1 MMKRTLS
8 LVILFSIAFSAYAQ
22 TNTQSSRVKFIKG
35 NLSDKTAAVRE
46 AGDSDAAWVSEKA
59 VNFCLENKELLGN
72 DRELDGLAVAAIL
85 SYSPET
91 VKKQTDLQKQKL
103 TDNFISLFAN
113 FNKSSTV
120 QIAVISKAV
129 TLKDSVPSAPFTAL
143 INSYLKT
150 TDVKSADSGV
160 FKACVSALESIGND
174 ESFKLLYDFLNDS
187 AYSAYK
193 KEIEKTTIALIPAA
207 MDEVLSL
214 IEGSDFKK
222 ISSIF
227 ALTQKNSEISKKS
240 LCEISEK
247 VLSESIL
254 LLDNSSGTS
263 SENIKVQLAALD
275 ILSQNSWT
283 RASASALSYFQTS
296 KKLYEK
302 RNMSEEQFKTV
313 ITSLRNIAPLD
324 AVTPLIAYLEELNGR
339 TEQGNT
345 VSSEIALAVIN
356 TLGAIGDKAA
366 FDSLLAVTY
375 LNYEESVLTAA
386 REALSGLRW
395 Q

>member
-1 MMKRTLS
+1 MKKTLS
-8 LVILFSIAFSAYAQ
+8 LIVLMTITLSIYAQ
-22 TNTQSSRVKFIKG
+22 ANAQSSRVKFIKG
-35 NLSDKTAAVRE
+35 NIADKTAAVRE
-46 AGDSDAAWVSEKA
+46 ANDSDASWVSEHA
-59 VNFCLENKELLGN
+59 VDFCLENKELLGN

-113 FNKSSTV
+113 FSKSSTV
-120 QIAVISKAV
+120 QIAVISRTVA
-129 TLKDSVPSAPFTAL
+129 LKDSVPSAPFTAL
-143 INSYLKT
+143 LNSYLKT
-150 TDVKSADSGV
+150 TDIKTADSGV
-160 FKACVSALESIGND
+160 FKACINALESIGND
-174 ESFKLLYDFLNDS
+174 ESFKLLYDFYNDS
-187 AYSAYK
+187 AYTTYK
-193 KEIEKTTIALIPAA
+193 KEIEKTIIALIPNA
-207 MDEVLSL
+207 MDEVLAL
-214 IEGSDFKK
+214 LDDADMKK

-227 ALTQKNSEISKKS
+227 ALTQKNTQISKKN

-247 VLSESIL
+247 VLSVSIL

-263 SENIKVQLAALD
+263 ADNLRVQLTALD
-275 ILSQNSWT
+275 ILSQNNWT

-296 KKLYEK
+296 KKLYEN
-302 RNMSEEQFKTV
+302 RSMSEEQFKTV

-324 AVTPLIAYLEELNGR
+324 AVTPLISYLEELNDR
-339 TEQGNT
+339 TEKGNT
-345 VSSEIALAVIN
+345 ISSEIALAVIN

>member
-193 KEIEKTTIALIPAA
+193 KEIEKTTIALIPTA

-324 AVTPLIAYLEELNGR
+324 AVTQLISYLEELNGR

>member
-193 KEIEKTTIALIPAA
+193 KEIEKTTIALIPTA

-302 RNMSEEQFKTV
+302 RNISEEQFKTV

-324 AVTPLIAYLEELNGR
+324 AVTPLISYLEELNGR

>member
-1 MMKRTLS
+1 MMKRTLC
-8 LVILFSIAFSAYAQ
+8 LIVLMTITLSIYAQ
-22 TNTQSSRVKFIKG
+22 TNAQSSRVKFIKG
-35 NLSDKTAAVRE
+35 NIADKTAAVRE
-46 AGDSDAAWVSEKA
+46 ANDSDAAWVSEHA
-59 VNFCLENKELLGN
+59 VDFCLENKELLGN

-120 QIAVISKAV
+120 QIAVISRTVA
-129 TLKDSVPSAPFTAL
+129 LKDSVPSAPFTAL
-143 INSYLKT
+143 LNSYLKT
-150 TDVKSADSGV
+150 TDVKTADSGV
-160 FKACVSALESIGND
+160 FKSCINALESIGND
-174 ESFKLLYDFLNDS
+174 ESFKLLYDFYNDS
-187 AYSAYK
+187 SYSSYQ
-193 KEIEKTTIALIPAA
+193 KEIEKTIIALIPNA
-207 MDEVLSL
+207 MNEVLTL
-214 IEGSDFKK
+214 LDDADMKK

-227 ALTQKNSEISKKS
+227 ALAQKNSQISKKN

-247 VLSESIL
+247 VLSVSIL

-263 SENIKVQLAALD
+263 ADNLRVQLTALD
-275 ILSQNSWT
+275 ILSQNNWT

-302 RNMSEEQFKTV
+302 RNMSEEQFKAV

-324 AVTPLIAYLEELNGR
+324 AVTPLISYLEELNDQ
-339 TEQGNT
+339 TEKGNT
-345 VSSEIALAVIN
+345 ISSEIALAVIN

>member
-1 MMKRTLS
+1 MNKKTLS
-8 LVILFSIAFSAYAQ
+8 LIFLMTAVFTAYAQ
-22 TNTQSSRVKFIKG
+22 TSKIKFIKG
-35 NLSDKTAAVRE
+35 NIADKTAAVRE
-46 AGDSDAAWVSEKA
+46 ATGADAEWISDQAVS
-59 VNFCLENKELLGN
+59 FCLENKEMLGN

-91 VKKQTDLQKQKL
+91 VKKSQDAQKQKL
-103 TDNFISLFAN
+103 TDNLISLFTQ

-129 TLKDSVPSAPFTAL
+129 ALKDSLPSVSFTAL

-160 FKACVSALESIGND
+160 YKACINALESIGNE
-174 ESFKLLYDFLNDS
+174 ESFKILYSYLNDNN
-187 AYSAYK
+187 YSAYK
-193 KEIEKTTIALIPAA
+193 KEIEKTTIALIPDA
-207 MDEVLSL
+207 MDEVIAL
-214 IEGSDFKK
+214 IKGSDIKK
-222 ISSIF
+222 LVSIYD
-227 ALTQKNSEISKKS
+227 LTQKNSQISQKN
-240 LCEISEK
+240 LCEISEN

-254 LLDNSSGTS
+254 LIDNSSGNS
-263 SENIKVQLAALD
+263 SELINIQLKALNT
-275 ILSQNSWT
+275 LSTNRWT
-283 RASASALSYFQTS
+283 RASGTALSYFELS

-302 RNMSEEQFKTV
+302 KTLSEDQFKTV

-324 AVTPLIAYLEELNGR
+324 AVAPLISYLEELNGL
-339 TEQGNT
+339 TEKGNR
-345 VSSEIALAVIN
+345 VSSEIAQAVIN